1 MGIKR
6 LREFIS
12 EGAARAA
19 HEVNQIYC
27 DAMGDPRSPTWEG
40 LTEAQRAGVIA
51 GALAAIRGIS
61 PKKSHALWLKSRKD
75 EGWVYGK
82 KKDFDKKTSPCMVA
96 YDDLPEWQKN
106 KDALFGA
113 VCRAFAKATCS
124 KDI

>member
-1 MGIKR
+1 MGAKR
-6 LREFIS
+6 LREFVS

-27 DAMGDPRSPTWEG
+27 DAMSDPRSPEWKD
-40 LTEAQRAGVIA
+40 LTDAQRTGVIA

-61 PKKSHALWLKSRKD
+61 PKKSHDLWMKSRKD

-82 KKDFDKKTSPCMVA
+82 KKDFDKKTSPCMVPHVE
-96 YDDLPEWQKN
+96 LPGWQKN
-106 KDALFGA
+106 KDALFQS
-113 VCRAFAKATCS
+113 VCKAFAKAVCS